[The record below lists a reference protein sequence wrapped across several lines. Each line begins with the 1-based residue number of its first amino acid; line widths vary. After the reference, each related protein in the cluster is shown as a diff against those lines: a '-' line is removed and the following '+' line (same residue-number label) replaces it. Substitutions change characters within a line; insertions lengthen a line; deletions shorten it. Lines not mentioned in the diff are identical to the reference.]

1 MTQLDE
7 WFVRDT
13 GMNAALSWFLVG
25 VVLSVALAGIVSE
38 QFVTAGF
45 AFAIAAVGIAPA
57 VASGSWRETLP
68 FPFLLVAALPLVLG
82 VYRPDFASDFV
93 DALSI
98 ATLALL
104 VVVDLHLLTA
114 VRMTPSFAVF
124 FVVITT
130 MAVAGFWAVGAGFAH
145 TTWGTSFVQTNH
157 QLMYV
162 FIAATAGGLV
172 AGGVFR
178 WYFRRRE
185 RADTRSV
192 EEAEY
197 A

>member
-1 MTQLDE
+1 MTQLED

-13 GMNAALSWFLVG
+13 GMNAALSWL
-25 VVLSVALAGIVSE
+25 LLGIVVSFAMTSILFD
-38 QFVTAGF
+38 QLIVAGF
-45 AFAIAAVGIAPA
+45 ALAVVAVGVAPV
-57 VASGSWRETLP
+57 VASGSWREMLP
-68 FPFLLVAALPLVLG
+68 FPFLLVAALPLAVS
-82 VYRPDFASDFV
+82 VFRPDFATEFV
-93 DALSI
+93 SALSI

-114 VRMTPSFAVF
+114 VRMTPWFAVF

-130 MAVAGFWAVGAGFAH
+130 MAVAGFWAVGAGLAH
-145 TTWGTSFVQTNH
+145 DAWGTSFVQTNR
-157 QLMYV
+157 QLMNV
-162 FIAATAGGLV
+162 FMAATAGGLV
-172 AGGVFR
+172 AGGIFR

-185 RADTRSV
+185 RADAGFI

>member
-1 MTQLDE
+1 MVRLDE
-7 WFVRDT
+7 WFVRDSET
-13 GMNAALSWFLVG
+13 NAASSGLLVG
-25 VVLSVALAGIVSE
+25 IVLSFALAGIVFE

-45 AFAIAAVGIAPA
+45 ALVVATVSLVPA
-57 VASGSWRETLP
+57 VLARSWRKMLP
-68 FPFLLVAALPLVLG
+68 FPFVLAAALPLAVGLF
-82 VYRPDFASDFV
+82 RPDLASDFV

-114 VRMTPSFAVF
+114 VRMTPSFAVL

-145 TTWGTSFVQTNH
+145 ATWGTAFVQTNR

-185 RADTRSV
+185 RADARFV
-192 EEAEY
+192 EEVEY
-197 A
+197 T

>member
-1 MTQLDE
+1 MTELED

-13 GMNAALSWFLVG
+13 EANAALSWIL
-25 VVLSVALAGIVSE
+25 LGIVVA
-38 QFVTAGF
+38 FAVTAVLFDQLVVAGF
-45 AFAIAAVGIAPA
+45 AIAVAAVGIAPM
-57 VASGSWRETLP
+57 VASGSWREMLP
-68 FPFLLVAALPLVLG
+68 FPFLLVAAFPLAVG
-82 VYRPDFASDFV
+82 VFRPDFATEFV
-93 DALSI
+93 SALAI

-114 VRMTPSFAVF
+114 VRMTPGFAVF

-145 TTWGTSFVQTNH
+145 DTWGTPFVQTNRR
-157 QLMYV
+157 LMYV
-162 FIAATAGGLV
+162 FIAATTGGLV

-185 RADTRSV
+185 RADSRYA
-192 EEAEY
+192 EEAKFT
-197 A
+197 

>member
-1 MTQLDE
+1 MTQLE
-7 WFVRDT
+7 NWFVRDT
-13 GMNAALSWFLVG
+13 ATNAALAWL
-25 VVLSVALAGIVSE
+25 LLGIVVS
-38 QFVTAGF
+38 
-45 AFAIAAVGIAPA
+45 FAITSIVFSQLVAAGVAIAVVGVGIAPIL
-57 VASGSWRETLP
+57 SGGSWREMLP
-68 FPFLLVAALPLVLG
+68 FPFLLVAALPLAVS
-82 VYRPDFASDFV
+82 VFQPDFATEFV
-93 DALSI
+93 SALSI

-114 VRMTPSFAVF
+114 VRMTPWFAVF

-145 TTWGTSFVQTNH
+145 DMWGTPFVRTNT

-185 RADTRSV
+185 RADAQFS
-192 EEAEY
+192 EEVKY